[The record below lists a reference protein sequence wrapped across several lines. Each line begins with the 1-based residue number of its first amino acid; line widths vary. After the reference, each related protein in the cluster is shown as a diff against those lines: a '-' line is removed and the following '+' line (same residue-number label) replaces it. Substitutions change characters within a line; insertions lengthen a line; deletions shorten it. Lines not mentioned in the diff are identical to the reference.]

1 MKKIL
6 VTGANGQLGQCLQ
19 KISSQFEEFEFIFT
33 DSETLDITNKEEV
46 NDFFWQNAPD
56 FCINAAAYTA
66 VDLAET
72 DIEKAFLVNADG
84 AENLAEACAENNAQF
99 IHVSTDYVFDGEN
112 NLAYTEEDFTN
123 PLGVY
128 GASKLAGDE
137 LALEVNP
144 CSVILRTSWVYS
156 EFGKNFVKTM
166 LNLFATK
173 DELNI
178 VADQFGQPTYANDLA
193 EAIMKIIKSEK
204 ITPGIFNFS
213 NLGRISWFDFAEK
226 IAELSEAKI
235 KLNAIETSQYPTP
248 AKRPKNS
255 VLDLDKISK
264 TYAVPLKPWEESLE
278 DCVQILQ
285 NNSNEK
291 NLIHIYSII

>member
-46 NDFFWQNAPD
+46 NDFFWQNALD
-56 FCINAAAYTA
+56 FCVNAAAYTA

-72 DIEKAFLVNADG
+72 EVEKAFLVNADG
-84 AENLAEACAENNAQF
+84 TENLAEACAENNAQF

-166 LNLFATK
+166 LSLFATK
-173 DELNI
+173 EELNI
-178 VADQFGQPTYANDLA
+178 VADQFGQPTNANDLA

-226 IAELSEAKI
+226 IAELSKAKI

-264 TYAVPLKPWEESLE
+264 TYVIQLKPWEESLE

-285 NNSNEK
+285 NN
-291 NLIHIYSII
+291 

>member
-72 DIEKAFLVNADG
+72 DIERAFLVNSDG
-84 AENLAEACAENNAQF
+84 TENLAEACAENNAQF

-173 DELNI
+173 EELNI
-178 VADQFGQPTYANDLA
+178 VADQFGQPTNANDLA

-264 TYAVPLKPWEESLE
+264 TYAIQLKSWEESLE

-285 NNSNEK
+285 NN
-291 NLIHIYSII
+291 

>member
-6 VTGANGQLGQCLQ
+6 DTGANGQLGQCLQ

-84 AENLAEACAENNAQF
+84 TENLAEACADNNAQF

-166 LNLFATK
+166 LSLFATK
-173 DELNI
+173 EELNI
-178 VADQFGQPTYANDLA
+178 VADQFGQPTNANDLA

-226 IAELSEAKI
+226 IAELSDAKI

-264 TYAVPLKPWEESLE
+264 TYAIQLKPWEESLE

-285 NNSNEK
+285 NN
-291 NLIHIYSII
+291 

>member
-46 NDFFWQNAPD
+46 NDFFWQNSPD

-72 DIEKAFLVNADG
+72 DVEKAFLVNADG
-84 AENLAEACAENNAQF
+84 TENLAEACAENNAQF

-166 LNLFATK
+166 LSLFATK
-173 DELNI
+173 EELNI
-178 VADQFGQPTYANDLA
+178 VADQFGQPTNANDLA

-204 ITPGIFNFS
+204 VTPGIFNFS

-226 IAELSEAKI
+226 IAELSDAKI

-264 TYAVPLKPWEESLE
+264 TYAIQLKPWEESIE
-278 DCVQILQ
+278 DCIQILQ
-285 NNSNEK
+285 NN
-291 NLIHIYSII
+291 

>member
-166 LNLFATK
+166 LSLFATK
-173 DELNI
+173 EELNI
-178 VADQFGQPTYANDLA
+178 VADQFGQPTNANDLA

-264 TYAVPLKPWEESLE
+264 TYAIQLKPWEESIE

-285 NNSNEK
+285 NN
-291 NLIHIYSII
+291 

>member
-72 DIEKAFLVNADG
+72 DVEKAFLVNADG
-84 AENLAEACAENNAQF
+84 TENLAEACAENNAQF

-112 NLAYTEEDFTN
+112 NLSYTEEDFTN

-166 LNLFATK
+166 LSLFANK
-173 DELNI
+173 EELNI
-178 VADQFGQPTYANDLA
+178 VADQFGQPTNANDLA
-193 EAIMKIIKSEK
+193 EAIMKIIKSGK

-264 TYAVPLKPWEESLE
+264 TYGIQLKPWEESLE

-285 NNSNEK
+285 NN
-291 NLIHIYSII
+291 

>member
-84 AENLAEACAENNAQF
+84 TENLAEACAENNAQF

-173 DELNI
+173 EELSI
-178 VADQFGQPTYANDLA
+178 VADQFGQPTNANDLA

-226 IAELSEAKI
+226 IAELSDAKI

-255 VLDLDKISK
+255 VLDLGKISK
-264 TYAVPLKPWEESLE
+264 TYAIQLKPWEESLE

-285 NNSNEK
+285 NN
-291 NLIHIYSII
+291 

>member
-33 DSETLDITNKEEV
+33 DSETLDITIKEEV

-72 DIEKAFLVNADG
+72 DVEKAFLVNADG
-84 AENLAEACAENNAQF
+84 AENLAEACSENNAQF

-178 VADQFGQPTYANDLA
+178 VADQFGQPTNANDLA

-204 ITPGIFNFS
+204 ITSGIFNFS

-226 IAELSEAKI
+226 IAELSDAKI

-264 TYAVPLKPWEESLE
+264 TYAIQLKPWEESLE
-278 DCVQILQ
+278 VCIQILQ
-285 NNSNEK
+285 NN
-291 NLIHIYSII
+291 

>member
-137 LALEVNP
+137 LALEVNQ

-173 DELNI
+173 EELNI
-178 VADQFGQPTYANDLA
+178 VADQFGQPTNANDLA

-264 TYAVPLKPWEESLE
+264 TYAIQLKPWEESIE

-285 NNSNEK
+285 NN
-291 NLIHIYSII
+291 

>member
-72 DIEKAFLVNADG
+72 EVEKAFLVNADG

-173 DELNI
+173 EELNI
-178 VADQFGQPTYANDLA
+178 VADQFGQPTNANDLA

-264 TYAVPLKPWEESLE
+264 TYAIQLKPWEESLE
-278 DCVQILQ
+278 GCVQILQ
-285 NNSNEK
+285 NN
-291 NLIHIYSII
+291 

>member
-84 AENLAEACAENNAQF
+84 TENLAEACAENNAQF

-166 LNLFATK
+166 LSLFATK
-173 DELNI
+173 EELSI
-178 VADQFGQPTYANDLA
+178 VADQFGQPTNANDLA

-264 TYAVPLKPWEESLE
+264 TYGIQLKPWEESLE

-285 NNSNEK
+285 NN
-291 NLIHIYSII
+291 

>member
-84 AENLAEACAENNAQF
+84 TENLAEACAENNAQF

-173 DELNI
+173 EELSI
-178 VADQFGQPTYANDLA
+178 VADQFGQPTNANDLA
-193 EAIMKIIKSEK
+193 EAIMKIIKSGK

-226 IAELSEAKI
+226 IAELSDAKI

-285 NNSNEK
+285 NN
-291 NLIHIYSII
+291 

>member
-72 DIEKAFLVNADG
+72 EVEKAFLVNADG
-84 AENLAEACAENNAQF
+84 TENLAEACAENNAQF

-166 LNLFATK
+166 LSLFATK
-173 DELNI
+173 EELNI
-178 VADQFGQPTYANDLA
+178 VADQFGQPTNANDLA

-213 NLGRISWFDFAEK
+213 NLGRISWFDFAKK
-226 IAELSEAKI
+226 IAELSDAKI

-264 TYAVPLKPWEESLE
+264 TYGIQLKPWEESLE

-285 NNSNEK
+285 NN
-291 NLIHIYSII
+291 

>member
-166 LNLFATK
+166 LSLFATK
-173 DELNI
+173 EELSI
-178 VADQFGQPTYANDLA
+178 VADQFGQPTNANDLA

-226 IAELSEAKI
+226 IAELSDAKI

-255 VLDLDKISK
+255 VLDLGKISK
-264 TYAVPLKPWEESLE
+264 TYAIQLKPWEESLE

-285 NNSNEK
+285 NN
-291 NLIHIYSII
+291 

>member
-84 AENLAEACAENNAQF
+84 TENLAEACAENNVQF

-178 VADQFGQPTYANDLA
+178 VADQFGQPTNANDLA

-278 DCVQILQ
+278 DCIKILQ
-285 NNSNEK
+285 NN
-291 NLIHIYSII
+291 

>member
-33 DSETLDITNKEEV
+33 DSETLDITIKEEV

-72 DIEKAFLVNADG
+72 DVEKAFLVNADG
-84 AENLAEACAENNAQF
+84 AENLAEACSENNAQF

-178 VADQFGQPTYANDLA
+178 VADQFGQPTNANDLA

-226 IAELSEAKI
+226 IAGLSEAKI

-285 NNSNEK
+285 NN
-291 NLIHIYSII
+291 

>member
-84 AENLAEACAENNAQF
+84 TENLAEACAENNAQF

-166 LNLFATK
+166 LSLFATK
-173 DELNI
+173 EELSI
-178 VADQFGQPTYANDLA
+178 VADQFGQPTNANDLA

-226 IAELSEAKI
+226 IAELSDAKI

-264 TYAVPLKPWEESLE
+264 TYAIQLKSWEESLE

-285 NNSNEK
+285 NN
-291 NLIHIYSII
+291 

>member
-72 DIEKAFLVNADG
+72 DIEKVFLVNADG

-173 DELNI
+173 EELSI
-178 VADQFGQPTYANDLA
+178 VADQFGQPTNANDLA

-285 NNSNEK
+285 NN
-291 NLIHIYSII
+291 

>member
-112 NLAYTEEDFTN
+112 NLAYTEEEFTN

-173 DELNI
+173 EELSI
-178 VADQFGQPTYANDLA
+178 VADQFGQPTNANDLA

-226 IAELSEAKI
+226 IAELSDAKI

-285 NNSNEK
+285 NN
-291 NLIHIYSII
+291 

>member
-33 DSETLDITNKEEV
+33 DSETLDITNKEKV

-72 DIEKAFLVNADG
+72 DVEKAFLVNADG
-84 AENLAEACAENNAQF
+84 TENLAEACADNNAQF

-173 DELNI
+173 EELNI
-178 VADQFGQPTYANDLA
+178 VADQFGQPTNANDLA

-213 NLGRISWFDFAEK
+213 NLDKISWFDFAEK

-264 TYAVPLKPWEESLE
+264 TYAIQLKPWEESLE
-278 DCVQILQ
+278 DCIQVLQ
-285 NNSNEK
+285 NN
-291 NLIHIYSII
+291 

>member
-84 AENLAEACAENNAQF
+84 TENLAEACAENNAQF

-178 VADQFGQPTYANDLA
+178 VADQFGQPTNANDLA

-264 TYAVPLKPWEESLE
+264 TYAIQLKSWEESLE

-285 NNSNEK
+285 NN
-291 NLIHIYSII
+291 

>member
-33 DSETLDITNKEEV
+33 DSEILDITNKEEV

-72 DIEKAFLVNADG
+72 EVEKAFLVNADG
-84 AENLAEACAENNAQF
+84 TENLAEVCAENNAQF

-173 DELNI
+173 EELSI
-178 VADQFGQPTYANDLA
+178 VADQFGQPTNANDLA

-255 VLDLDKISK
+255 VLDLGKISK
-264 TYAVPLKPWEESLE
+264 TYAIQLKPWEESLE

-285 NNSNEK
+285 NN
-291 NLIHIYSII
+291 

>member
-72 DIEKAFLVNADG
+72 EVEKAFLVNADG
-84 AENLAEACAENNAQF
+84 TENLAEACAENNAQF

-173 DELNI
+173 EELSI
-178 VADQFGQPTYANDLA
+178 VADQFGQPTNANDLA

-264 TYAVPLKPWEESLE
+264 TYAIQLKPWEESIE
-278 DCVQILQ
+278 DCIQILQ
-285 NNSNEK
+285 NN
-291 NLIHIYSII
+291 

>member
-84 AENLAEACAENNAQF
+84 TENLAEACAENNAQF

-112 NLAYTEEDFTN
+112 NLSYTEEDFTN

-166 LNLFATK
+166 LSLFATK
-173 DELNI
+173 EELSI
-178 VADQFGQPTYANDLA
+178 VADQFGQPTNANDLA

-226 IAELSEAKI
+226 IAELSDAKI

-285 NNSNEK
+285 NN
-291 NLIHIYSII
+291 

>member
-1 MKKIL
+1 MMKKIL

-33 DSETLDITNKEEV
+33 DSEILDITNKEEV

-72 DIEKAFLVNADG
+72 ELEKAFLVNADG

-166 LNLFATK
+166 LNFFATK
-173 DELNI
+173 EELNI
-178 VADQFGQPTYANDLA
+178 VADQFGQPTNANDLA

-213 NLGRISWFDFAEK
+213 NLGRISWFDFAKK

-264 TYAVPLKPWEESLE
+264 TYGIQLKPWEESLE

-285 NNSNEK
+285 NN
-291 NLIHIYSII
+291 

>member
-72 DIEKAFLVNADG
+72 EVEKAFLVNSDG
-84 AENLAEACAENNAQF
+84 TENLAEACAENNAQF

-173 DELNI
+173 EELSI
-178 VADQFGQPTYANDLA
+178 VADQFGQPTNANDLA

-213 NLGRISWFDFAEK
+213 NLGRISWFDFAKK

-264 TYAVPLKPWEESLE
+264 TYAVPLKPWEESIE

-285 NNSNEK
+285 NN
-291 NLIHIYSII
+291 

>member
-84 AENLAEACAENNAQF
+84 TENLAEACAENNAQF

-112 NLAYTEEDFTN
+112 NLSYTEEDFTN

-144 CSVILRTSWVYS
+144 CSVIFRTSWVYS

-178 VADQFGQPTYANDLA
+178 VADQFGQPTNANDLA

-226 IAELSEAKI
+226 IAELSDAKI

-285 NNSNEK
+285 NN
-291 NLIHIYSII
+291 

>member
-72 DIEKAFLVNADG
+72 DVEKAFLVNADG
-84 AENLAEACAENNAQF
+84 TENLAEACAENNAQF

-178 VADQFGQPTYANDLA
+178 VADQFGQPTNANDLA
-193 EAIMKIIKSEK
+193 EAIMKIIKSGK

-264 TYAVPLKPWEESLE
+264 TYAVQLKPWEESLE

-285 NNSNEK
+285 NN
-291 NLIHIYSII
+291 

>member
-84 AENLAEACAENNAQF
+84 TENLAEACAENNAQF

-112 NLAYTEEDFTN
+112 NLSYTEEDFTN

-166 LNLFATK
+166 LSLFATK

-178 VADQFGQPTYANDLA
+178 VADQFGQPTNANDLA

-226 IAELSEAKI
+226 IAGLSEAKI

-264 TYAVPLKPWEESLE
+264 TYGVQLKPWEESLE
-278 DCVQILQ
+278 GCVQILQ
-285 NNSNEK
+285 NN
-291 NLIHIYSII
+291 

>member
-33 DSETLDITNKEEV
+33 DSETLDITDKEEV

-72 DIEKAFLVNADG
+72 EVEKAFLVNADG
-84 AENLAEACAENNAQF
+84 TENLAEACAENNAQF

-173 DELNI
+173 EELNI
-178 VADQFGQPTYANDLA
+178 VADQFGQPTNANDLA
-193 EAIMKIIKSEK
+193 EGIMKIIKSEK

-226 IAELSEAKI
+226 IAELSDAKI

-264 TYAVPLKPWEESLE
+264 TYAIQLKPWEESLE
-278 DCVQILQ
+278 GCVQILQ
-285 NNSNEK
+285 NN
-291 NLIHIYSII
+291 

>member
-173 DELNI
+173 EELSI
-178 VADQFGQPTYANDLA
+178 VADQFGQPTNANDLA

-226 IAELSEAKI
+226 IAELSDAKI

-264 TYAVPLKPWEESLE
+264 TYAVTLKPWEESLE

-285 NNSNEK
+285 NN
-291 NLIHIYSII
+291 

>member
-156 EFGKNFVKTM
+156 EFGKNFVKIM

-173 DELNI
+173 EELNI
-178 VADQFGQPTYANDLA
+178 VADQFGQPTNANDLA

-264 TYAVPLKPWEESLE
+264 TYAIQLKSWEESLE

-285 NNSNEK
+285 NN
-291 NLIHIYSII
+291 